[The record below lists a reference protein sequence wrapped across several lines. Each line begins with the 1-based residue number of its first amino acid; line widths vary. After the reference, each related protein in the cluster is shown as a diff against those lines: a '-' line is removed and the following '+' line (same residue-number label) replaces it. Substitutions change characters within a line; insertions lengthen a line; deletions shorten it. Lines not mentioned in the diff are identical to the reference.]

1 MCSQE
6 GRCSKV
12 KRGLCLQQVMN
23 SWVLSPLSCMY
34 GDDFKKWALI
44 TPLWLQHGSTLLL
57 GSWPV
62 DLASTLEV
70 KETLA
75 SALAA
80 HRHSQGKW
88 NRTMDMNLS
97 LKEEESHRA
106 EDYLH

>member
-1 MCSQE
+1 
-6 GRCSKV
+6 
-12 KRGLCLQQVMN
+12 
-23 SWVLSPLSCMY
+23 
-34 GDDFKKWALI
+34 
-44 TPLWLQHGSTLLL
+44 
-57 GSWPV
+57 V